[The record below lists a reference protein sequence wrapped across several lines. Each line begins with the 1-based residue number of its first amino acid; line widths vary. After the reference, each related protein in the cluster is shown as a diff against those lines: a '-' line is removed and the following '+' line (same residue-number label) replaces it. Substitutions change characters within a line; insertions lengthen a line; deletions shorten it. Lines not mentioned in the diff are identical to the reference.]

1 MLMKSGDLVF
11 FTKYD
16 DLWILSKLIKW
27 WTQCDYIHVGIL
39 LKDPKFL
46 GLKGVYIWQ
55 TDSLGSV
62 TITPFTSNRKY
73 WIRNYI
79 GVPLNNENLDDIFK
93 ITNGKPYDKS
103 PMDWIKAMIGN
114 NFQPQITN
122 SFWCSAL
129 VGCILT
135 KLKILDNKTDWS
147 IMSPTYLADI
157 KLNCYT

>member
-93 ITNGKPYDKS
+93 ITNGKPYDKVQ
-103 PMDWIKAMIGN
+103 WIG
-114 NFQPQITN
+114 
-122 SFWCSAL
+122 L
-129 VGCILT
+129 
-135 KLKILDNKTDWS
+135 KL
-147 IMSPTYLADI
+147 
-157 KLNCYT
+157 